1 MMQLFTKESFPK
13 TKFLFFTG
21 KGGVGKTSVACS
33 LSLSLAKQGKKV
45 LVISTDPASNLQD
58 LFGQTLTNYPLLI
71 EGTTHLYALNLDPAQ
86 AAEDYKERVVGP
98 YKGKLPAA
106 VLATMEEQ
114 LSGACTVEIAAFN
127 QFSSF
132 LTNSKISED
141 YDVIVFDTAP
151 TGHTLRLLQ
160 LPTAWSGFLEGNTNG
175 ASCLGPLAGLESQKQ
190 MYSDAVKVLAD
201 KNLTTLLLVS
211 RPEETPLLEAARASR
226 ELREIGIANQ
236 QVIINGLFEQKAV
249 KDRYAKGLYDRQQRA
264 LEVLPKELTQYPL
277 NYLPLAPFTISSIL
291 QMEQWLEHQ
300 FEVSLHPVEKEKIA
314 YQEIQ
319 DLVDYYGKK
328 KHRVIFTMG
337 KGGVG
342 KTTVA
347 SLIALG
353 LAEKGEKVHLTTT
366 DPAAHIS
373 WTFGGNAL
381 HENLTISSID
391 PKKVIQEYKN
401 EVLAKASETMDDDG
415 LAFIK
420 EDLESP
426 CTEEIAVFR
435 AFAEVIE
442 RSKDRIVVIDTAPT
456 GHTLLLLDA
465 SESYHKEISR
475 SSGEIPDSVRG
486 LLPKLRNEAYT
497 SIIITTLP
505 EMTPVL
511 EAHRLVKDLQRA
523 NISIHWWVIN
533 QSFYVT
539 DTQDSIL
546 VKKAQEE
553 LCWIKKVNE
562 LADGRVAILP
572 WSLVEPKGI
581 IGLHHLLE
589 MNQLVVK
596 N

>member
-1 MMQLFTKESFPK
+1 MELFTKERFPK

-33 LSLSLAKQGKKV
+33 LSLLLSKQGKKV
-45 LVISTDPASNLQD
+45 LLISTDPASNLQD
-58 LFGQTLTNYPLLI
+58 LFGQTLTNHPLLI
-71 EGTTHLYALNLDPAQ
+71 EGTTQLYALNLDPVQ
-86 AAEDYKERVVGP
+86 AAAEYKERVVGP

-127 QFSSF
+127 QFSSL
-132 LTNSKISED
+132 LTDPKISEE

-160 LPTAWSGFLEGNTNG
+160 LPTSWSGFLEENANG

-201 KNLTTLLLVS
+201 KNVTTLLLVS
-211 RPEETPLLEAARASR
+211 RPEETPLLEAARASN
-226 ELREIGIANQ
+226 ELKEIGIANQ
-236 QVIINGLFEQKAV
+236 QVIINGLFEQKTLE
-249 KDRYAKGLYDRQQRA
+249 DGYAKVLYERQQRA
-264 LEVLPKELTQYPL
+264 LESLPKELMQYPL
-277 NYLPLAPFTISSIL
+277 FYLPLAPFTISSIS
-291 QMEQWLEHQ
+291 QMEQWMEHQ
-300 FEVSLHPVEKEKIA
+300 FQVSLHDVKKEEIS
-314 YQEIQ
+314 YQVIH
-319 DLVDYYGKK
+319 DLVDYYKK
-328 KHRVIFTMG
+328 NKHRVIFTMG

-353 LAEKGEKVHLTTT
+353 LAEKGKKVHLTTT
-366 DPAAHIS
+366 DPAAHIA

-391 PKKVIQEYKN
+391 PKKVIQEYKDD
-401 EVLAKASETMDDDG
+401 VLTKASKTMDEDG

-442 RSKDRIVVIDTAPT
+442 QSKDQIVVIDTAPT

-465 SESYHKEISR
+465 SETYHKEISR

-486 LLPKLRNEAYT
+486 LLPKLRNDTYT

-505 EMTPVL
+505 EMTPVM
-511 EAHRLVKDLQRA
+511 EAHRLVEDLQRA

-539 DTQDSIL
+539 NTQDPIL

-553 LCWIKKVNE
+553 LNWIKKVNK
-562 LADGRVAILP
+562 LAYGRVVILP
-572 WSLVEPKGI
+572 WSLVEPKGVT
-581 IGLHHLLE
+581 GLHHLLE
-589 MNQLVVK
+589 MKQIVVK